1 MVPNMEALEK
11 YARALEVPMY
21 GFFYEGPEPP
31 KKPDLPA
38 EIVGKEWPELPRFA
52 RLLTYMSTRDQKV
65 LLAMAQQMA
74 RRKRE

>member
-1 MVPNMEALEK
+1 MVPNIETLEK

-21 GFFYEGPEPP
+21 RSFYEGPEPP

-38 EIVGKEWPELPRFA
+38 EIVGKEWPELPKFS
-52 RLLTYMSTRDQKV
+52 RLLAHMSTPNQKV